1 MTIIEQDIERYT
13 GYKEF
18 VEDGLYRCHHNDEKR
33 MKHLISAYDKL
44 LEAMEEL
51 KLVSQCRS
59 IDYDKREVA

>member
-1 MTIIEQDIERYT
+1 MTIIEQDIDRYT

-18 VEDGLYRCHHNDEKR
+18 AQDGLYRCHPNDEKR
-33 MKHLISAYDKL
+33 LKHLISCYDKL

-59 IDYDKREVA
+59 IDYNNREVA